1 MLRRHALMSSNA
13 QSERLPMHGAA
24 PVSHKE
30 IEVKLELAP
39 ATLLA
44 LKKIPLFQTIKT
56 PPKRASQVSVY
67 FDTDN
72 HKLRQKGLM
81 LRVRREGRRYTQTI
95 KSTTNSGL
103 FQRDEW
109 ETQIAGREPD
119 LNQTNGT
126 LPGSLLSKKLRR
138 RLKPLFE
145 TRVRRT
151 VYP

>member
-13 QSERLPMHGAA
+13 QSSRLPMHGTA

-30 IEVKLELAP
+30 IEVKLQLAP
-39 ATLLA
+39 ATLIA
-44 LKKIPLFQTIKT
+44 IKKIPLFRTVKAA
-56 PPKRASQVSVY
+56 PKRASQVSVY
-67 FDTDN
+67 FDTDK

-109 ETQIAGREPD
+109 RRK
-119 LNQTNGT
+119 
-126 LPGSLLSKKLRR
+126 LPGNSRI
-138 RLKPLFE
+138 
-145 TRVRRT
+145 
-151 VYP
+151 